1 MTQQEIDNL
10 QIGDI
15 VRYQYSPEFEI
26 SFLTVTY
33 VNMDKTPH
41 GVKSPNSKCVHFIDP
56 TYKDSSRVTW
66 QDNFTMLKDSF
77 QVFKKCNGEEEEM
90 L

>member
-15 VRYQYSPEFEI
+15 VRYQYSPEFETN
-26 SFLTVTY
+26 FLTVTALDM
-33 VNMDKTPH
+33 NETPH
-41 GVKSPNSKCVHFIDP
+41 GMKSPKGKCTHFIDP
-56 TYKDSSRVTW
+56 KYKTLDKSTW
-66 QDNFTMLKDSF
+66 QDNLTMLKDSF
-77 QVFKKCNGEEEEM
+77 QVFKKCNDEEEEM